1 MTRVLGLDVGER
13 RIGFAFGNVMSVGS
27 SMVVPGGFL
36 LVRNEDDAVAQ
47 VLDLVEE
54 EGPDTIVI
62 GVPLRDSAETRQSE
76 KIRKLAGRI
85 HEALPEI
92 PMHFWDETLTSFSAG
107 AALVGAELKH
117 SGKSKRGR
125 VDAVA
130 ASIILQGFLDSR
142 RGYAPEL

>member
-1 MTRVLGLDVGER
+1 
-13 RIGFAFGNVMSVGS
+13 
-27 SMVVPGGFL
+27 
-36 LVRNEDDAVAQ
+36 
-47 VLDLVEE
+47 LVEE
-54 EGPDTIVI
+54 EGPDTIVV

-107 AALVGAELKH
+107 EALVNAELKH
-117 SGKSKRGR
+117 SGKAKKGR

-130 ASIILQGFLDSR
+130 ASLILQGFLDSR
-142 RGYAPEL
+142 RGYAAGL